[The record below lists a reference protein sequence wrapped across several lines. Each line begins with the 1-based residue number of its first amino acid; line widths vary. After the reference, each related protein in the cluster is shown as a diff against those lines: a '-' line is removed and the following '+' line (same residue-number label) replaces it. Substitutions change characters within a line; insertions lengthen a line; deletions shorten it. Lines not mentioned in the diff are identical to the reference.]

1 MTRLLV
7 WVGCLVLGAAAGL
20 AAVLVH
26 ERWWGLLLGL
36 VAGVAYAVALP
47 GGVARLTFTLG
58 WGGVVVRGA
67 LPRPE
72 GDFLVAADVPGY
84 VLLIAAP
91 ALVLFAIATLVP
103 PRREAARP
111 AADQPPSATA
121 RLG

>member
-7 WVGCLVLGAAAGL
+7 GVGCLVTGAAAGL

-26 ERWWGLLLGL
+26 ERWWGLLLAL
-36 VAGVAYAVALP
+36 AAALAYAAALP
-47 GGVARLTFTLG
+47 GGVARLAFTLG

-72 GDFLVAADVPGY
+72 GDFLVAADAPGY
-84 VLLIAAP
+84 VLLFTAP
-91 ALVLFAIATLVP
+91 VLVLFAIATLLP
-103 PRREAARP
+103 PRRQ
-111 AADQPPSATA
+111 ADPPTAGQPPSATA